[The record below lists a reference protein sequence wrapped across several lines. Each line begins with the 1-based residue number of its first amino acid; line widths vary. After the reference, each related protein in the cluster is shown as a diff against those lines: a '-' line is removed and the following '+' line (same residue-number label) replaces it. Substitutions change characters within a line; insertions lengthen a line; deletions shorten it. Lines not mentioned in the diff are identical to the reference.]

1 MVVLLSKGREGI
13 MSKGDFYSDYSASW
27 SSLLAVRVSSIFL
40 KALRDSMFELSC
52 CLCSSPRFL
61 MIFIMRSAQFLTT
74 KFILSFLASC
84 SQSKPQLPDKPISG
98 VPGNCFLDA
107 QKRDGPTI
115 RLDGWA
121 YGNLQESP
129 LGIAIKVDAP
139 NLNRTYYTQ
148 QLVSRPDVA
157 AEFKSQSL
165 LKTGFTISMPSTESP
180 AGAKISMI
188 SEGANENHVCRNSFI
203 LK

>member
-1 MVVLLSKGREGI
+1 MGKRLGLGFAFCLQVFPLPRRQRFFSNLAMKFTSVQ
-13 MSKGDFYSDYSASW
+13 
-27 SSLLAVRVSSIFL
+27 SLLLALISS
-40 KALRDSMFELSC
+40 
-52 CLCSSPRFL
+52 
-61 MIFIMRSAQFLTT
+61 
-74 KFILSFLASC
+74 SFLASC